1 MKTPAK
7 SRNPA
12 AGHDPLGL
20 LGFQE
25 FGKVTSQSTCRCQ
38 AFEGGQIETPVFA
51 NEFWTSKQRAAHS
64 LHEISYR
71 ACFKPQLPGFFIER
85 LSQPGEIIFEP
96 MMGRGTTV
104 LEAALKG
111 RVPWGNDLNPLSVA
125 LVKPRLNPPTAEQV
139 RERLGI
145 INFSRADQVL
155 PEELLAFYHPATL
168 SQICSL
174 RGYLAER
181 REEQTLA
188 AVDEWIQMVAIN
200 RLTGHSPGFFSVYTM
215 PPNQAV
221 TAERQRLFN
230 EKRKQ
235 TPPYREVRPLILK
248 KTLTLLRDC
257 DSITRRALATV
268 APLAI
273 LLTQPAARTP
283 QIPDASVSLVV
294 TSPPFLDVVDYPTDN
309 WLRCWFLGID
319 PKSVGQTSSKKIADW
334 QAAMTDILRELRRV
348 LKPGGHLA
356 FEVGEVRKGTVKL
369 EEAAIPC
376 GLAAGL
382 KPMLVL
388 INQQGFTKTANC
400 WGVTNNCK
408 GTNTNR
414 VVLFQKPAL

>member
-1 MKTPAK
+1 
-7 SRNPA
+7 
-12 AGHDPLGL
+12 
-20 LGFQE
+20 
-25 FGKVTSQSTCRCQ
+25 
-38 AFEGGQIETPVFA
+38 
-51 NEFWTSKQRAAHS
+51 
-64 LHEISYR
+64 
-71 ACFKPQLPGFFIER
+71 
-85 LSQPGEIIFEP
+85 
-96 MMGRGTTV
+96 MGRGTAL
-104 LEAALKG
+104 LEAALTG

-145 INFSRADQVL
+145 INFSRTDQDL

-181 REEQTLA
+181 RAEQTLD

-200 RLTGHSPGFFSVYTM
+200 RLTGDSTGFFSVYTM

-235 TPPYREVRPLILK
+235 TPPYRDVRPLILK

-257 DSITRRALATV
+257 DFITRRALATV
-268 APLAI
+268 APLSI

-319 PKSVGQTSSKKIADW
+319 PKSVGQTSSKKIAD
-334 QAAMTDILRELRRV
+334 
-348 LKPGGHLA
+348 
-356 FEVGEVRKGTVKL
+356 
-369 EEAAIPC
+369 
-376 GLAAGL
+376 
-382 KPMLVL
+382 
-388 INQQGFTKTANC
+388 
-400 WGVTNNCK
+400 
-408 GTNTNR
+408 
-414 VVLFQKPAL
+414 

>member
-85 LSQPGEIIFEP
+85 LSQPGEIVFEP
-96 MMGRGTTV
+96 MMGRGTV
-104 LEAALKG
+104 LLEAALTG
-111 RVPWGNDLNPLSVA
+111 RVPWGNDLNPLSIA

-145 INFSRADQVL
+145 INFSRTDQDL
-155 PEELLAFYHPATL
+155 PEELLAFYHPSTL

-181 REEQTLA
+181 RAEQTLD

-200 RLTGHSPGFFSVYTM
+200 RLTGHSTGFFSVYTM

-235 TPPYREVRPLILK
+235 TPPTATFAPSSSRRPLPCFGI
-248 KTLTLLRDC
+248 
-257 DSITRRALATV
+257 
-268 APLAI
+268 AI
-273 LLTQPAARTP
+273 
-283 QIPDASVSLVV
+283 S
-294 TSPPFLDVVDYPTDN
+294 
-309 WLRCWFLGID
+309 
-319 PKSVGQTSSKKIADW
+319 
-334 QAAMTDILRELRRV
+334 
-348 LKPGGHLA
+348 
-356 FEVGEVRKGTVKL
+356 
-369 EEAAIPC
+369 
-376 GLAAGL
+376 
-382 KPMLVL
+382 
-388 INQQGFTKTANC
+388 
-400 WGVTNNCK
+400 
-408 GTNTNR
+408 
-414 VVLFQKPAL
+414 